1 MKQEIN
7 ATQPALSPRLE
18 KVRDRF
24 ETWRRRKKPGSR
36 IPKALWQAAVQS
48 CKGDSVLQVSRA
60 LRLNYNDL
68 KERVDAAEELGNPG
82 PDCDLDFV
90 QLGFGASILPSE
102 CTLELEA
109 SNGAKMK
116 IGFKGAVD
124 ALALCE
130 AFWRQGS

>member
-7 ATQPALSPRLE
+7 ATQPALSPSLE

-36 IPKALWQAAVQS
+36 IPKALWQAAVES

-68 KERVDAAEELGNPG
+68 KARVDATEKLGHPG
-82 PDCDLDFV
+82 PNCDLDFV

-116 IGFKGAVD
+116 VGFKGAVD

>member
-7 ATQPALSPRLE
+7 TTQPALSPSLE

-36 IPKALWQAAVQS
+36 IPKALWQAAVES

-60 LRLNYNDL
+60 LRLNYTDL
-68 KERVDAAEELGNPG
+68 KERVNAVEELVHPG
-82 PDCDLDFV
+82 ANCDLDFV

-109 SNGAKMK
+109 SSGAKMK

>member
-7 ATQPALSPRLE
+7 ATQPALSPSLE

-24 ETWRRRKKPGSR
+24 ETWRRRKKPSSR
-36 IPKALWQAAVQS
+36 IPKALWQAAVES

-68 KERVDAAEELGNPG
+68 KARVDAAEEIGHPG
-82 PDCDLDFV
+82 ADCDLDFV

-116 IGFKGAVD
+116 VGFKGAVD

>member
-1 MKQEIN
+1 
-7 ATQPALSPRLE
+7 
-18 KVRDRF
+18 
-24 ETWRRRKKPGSR
+24 
-36 IPKALWQAAVQS
+36 
-48 CKGDSVLQVSRA
+48 

-68 KERVDAAEELGNPG
+68 KERVDAAEEIVNPVAN
-82 PDCDLDFV
+82 CDPDFV

-109 SNGAKMK
+109 PTGAKMK
-116 IGFKGAVD
+116 VGFKGAVD

>member
-1 MKQEIN
+1 
-7 ATQPALSPRLE
+7 
-18 KVRDRF
+18 V
-24 ETWRRRKKPGSR
+24 
-36 IPKALWQAAVQS
+36 VQ
-48 CKGDSVLQVSRA
+48 LFY
-60 LRLNYNDL
+60 NYNDL
-68 KERVDAAEELGNPG
+68 KARVDAAEELCHPG

-130 AFWRQGS
+130 AFVNRTKPAKVTIDHSPVVGS

>member
-1 MKQEIN
+1 MKQDIN
-7 ATQPALSPRLE
+7 PTQPALSPSLE

-36 IPKALWQAAVQS
+36 IPKALWQAAVES

-60 LRLNYNDL
+60 LCLNYNDL
-68 KERVDAAEELGNPG
+68 KARVDAAEKLGHSG
-82 PDCDLDFV
+82 PNCDPDFV

-109 SNGAKMK
+109 SSGAKMK

>member
-1 MKQEIN
+1 MKQEIK
-7 ATQPALSPRLE
+7 ATQSALSPSLE

-36 IPKALWQAAVQS
+36 IPKALWQAAVES
-48 CKGDSVLQVSRA
+48 CKGDSVLQVSRT

-68 KERVDAAEELGNPG
+68 KARVDAAEKLGRPG
-82 PDCDLDFV
+82 SDCDLDFV

-116 IGFKGAVD
+116 VGFKGTVD

-130 AFWRQGS
+130 AFWRKGS